1 MENNNTELAAA
12 HAGHPIGELYIL
24 IKDKIAEKD
33 PAPAEDAKKRLEDM
47 FNTMRTSPEDYPVKV
62 NEIEK
67 FLTELVTTVVGED
80 VKEESFIASVIIRL
94 LGDASEEYEEAIV
107 TAGEIKNII
116 E

>member
-1 MENNNTELAAA
+1 
-12 HAGHPIGELYIL
+12 
-24 IKDKIAEKD
+24 
-33 PAPAEDAKKRLEDM
+33 
-47 FNTMRTSPEDYPVKV
+47 MRTSPEDYPVKV

-94 LGDASEEYEEAIV
+94 LGDASEEYEEAVV